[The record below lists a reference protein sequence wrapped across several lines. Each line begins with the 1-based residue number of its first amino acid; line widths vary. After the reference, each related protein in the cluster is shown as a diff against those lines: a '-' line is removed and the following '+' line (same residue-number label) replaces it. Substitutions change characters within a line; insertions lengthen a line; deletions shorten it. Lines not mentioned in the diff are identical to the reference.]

1 MFYRKIYPASW
12 LLIKNNV
19 WLLVFGLFASI
30 LGFHEVKI
38 FFALSDTSPDF
49 LSSTLTFWLQ
59 LFDTLAV
66 ADLNWATLPSLLGLV
81 LIFILLVAVLIL
93 AVSSQ
98 GALIKSAAE
107 KNGRLKNKFSE
118 YLHQGVNKFWPL
130 FGLHLVNII
139 LGYFFVSSVVN
150 PMVQFVAINSDRLQY
165 LLISL
170 LVYFFIFPL
179 IIVIS
184 FVTRYG
190 MAYVMIKNQDFLEAF
205 TNSWYLFRINWLI
218 TLENSIFIGIITVLY
233 LLAMATA
240 MIFIFTPFFFL
251 STFLGSLSF
260 TLFTLMVMLGAL
272 LALAILV
279 AASALYGAYYNIVW
293 AKVFNELVA
302 PGASHSKIYRLTQ
315 KHFPSATR

>member
-1 MFYRKIYPASW
+1 MFYSKIYPASW
-12 LLIKNNV
+12 SLIKNNLF
-19 WLLVFGLFASI
+19 LLIFGLFASV

-66 ADLNWATLPSLLGLV
+66 ADLTWSILPSLLGLV
-81 LIFILLVAVLIL
+81 LIFILLVAVIIL
-93 AVSSQ
+93 SISGQ

-107 KNGRLKNKFSE
+107 KNGRLKNRFSE
-118 YLHQGVNKFWPL
+118 YLHQGVTKFWPL

-139 LGYFFVSSVVN
+139 LGYFFVSTVIN
-150 PMVQFVAINSDRLQY
+150 PMIQFVAMDNSRLEY

-170 LVYFFIFPL
+170 LVFFFIFPL
-179 IIVIS
+179 IIIIS

-190 MAYVMIKNQDFLEAF
+190 MAYVMIKNQGFLEAF

-218 TLENSIFIGIITVLY
+218 TLENSIFIGLVTILY
-233 LLAMATA
+233 LMAMATA

-251 STFLGSLSF
+251 STFLGA
-260 TLFTLMVMLGAL
+260 LGFALYVLIMMIGSL
-272 LALAILV
+272 LALFILV

-302 PGASHSKIYRLTQ
+302 PGKSHSQIYRLTQ
-315 KHFPSATR
+315 KHFPRAAR